1 MKKVSIKVILLVVL
15 CLLLIGC
22 SFSRVVVY
30 SKSDGKPI
38 AFTSMTRGK
47 SNYYTNYT
55 GNLSFFRTAF
65 PEEVKFFHLGYDEKA
80 VQLPF
85 AIFYSSARI
94 FLDTANY
101 EEIQGQ
107 ILDIFGGVA
116 SYEYKYYLTVSG
128 ENSKSQEFVAECDG
142 ENFFFESNGD
152 FSGSHMK
159 IWSIDGQMYKSDGNL
174 LVEGPLTAEEKQA
187 LYERNIVFIPIQELF
202 ASIFPSDIPNET
214 RVENNVIYFAWESGN
229 MEIKIS
235 ENRFPVEVNFESKES
250 ATNIVYKLVLNIK
263 NINGEVKITNEL

>member
-1 MKKVSIKVILLVVL
+1 MKKVSIKFILLVVL

-22 SFSRVVVY
+22 SFSRIAIY
-30 SKSDGKPI
+30 SKDDGKPI
-38 AFTSMTRGK
+38 AFASATRGK
-47 SNYYTNYT
+47 SNYYTNYQ

-65 PEEVKFFHLGYDEKA
+65 PEKVKLFRLGYNEKT

-94 FLDTANY
+94 FLDTASY

-107 ILDIFGGVA
+107 IFDIFDGVS
-116 SYEYKYYLTVSG
+116 SYEYEYYLTVSG
-128 ENSKSQEFVAECDG
+128 ENSKSQEFVAKCDG
-142 ENFFFESNGD
+142 KNFFFESNGD
-152 FSGSHMK
+152 FSGSDMK
-159 IWSIDGQMYKSDGNL
+159 IWSIDSQMYKSDDNL

-187 LYERNIVFIPIQELF
+187 LYERNIVFIPIQELLTL
-202 ASIFPSDIPNET
+202 IFPADLPNEIK
-214 RVENNVIYFAWESGN
+214 VENNVIYFAWENGN

-250 ATNIVYKLVLNIK
+250 ATNVAYKLMLNIM
-263 NINGEVKITNEL
+263 NINGEVNITNEL

>member
-1 MKKVSIKVILLVVL
+1 MKKVSIKIVLLVVL

-22 SFSRVVVY
+22 SFSRVAVY
-30 SKSDGKPI
+30 SKNDGKPI
-38 AFTSMTRGK
+38 AFASVTRGK
-47 SNYYTNYT
+47 SNYYTNYQ

-65 PEEVKFFHLGYDEKA
+65 PEKVKFFHLGYDEKT

-107 ILDIFGGVA
+107 ILDIFGEVT

-128 ENSKSQEFVAECDG
+128 ENSKNQEFVAKCDG
-142 ENFFFESNGD
+142 KNFFFESNGD

-159 IWSIDGQMYKSDGNL
+159 VWSID
-174 LVEGPLTAEEKQA
+174 EEKQA

-202 ASIFPSDIPNET
+202 TLIFPSDIPDET
-214 RVENNVIYFAWESGN
+214 RVENNVIYFAWENGS

-235 ENRFPVEVNFESKES
+235 EDGFPIEVNFESTES
-250 ATNIVYKLVLNIK
+250 ATNVVYKLVLNIK
-263 NINGEVKITNEL
+263 NINDEVKITNEL